1 MQNTS
6 IKSMTMTDRM
16 STLVLGIT
24 HYDQNSDR
32 STELK
37 ELKVNVKLEPQI
49 YSRKNI
55 NPESL
60 EKPQYVSGAFKDGKF
75 TDKALRQI
83 GEKVASAIKKATGT
97 EASEYIAQIAE
108 QIKDNWTYSLA

>member
-37 ELKVNVKLEPQI
+37 VNVKLEPQI

-55 NPESL
+55 DPESL

-97 EASEYIAQIAE
+97 EASECIAQIAE